1 MTRKTKGLHI
11 RLTEQQRLAWHAAAG
26 HWKLSRWIRALAD
39 EAVLAAANSDNV
51 PTDRLAAFEDI
62 RGDLAD
68 LRQQVQRLGNNVNQ
82 IAARVNGSDF
92 VDSAEI
98 DAAGDAV
105 RRLVGDI
112 NSVLGTFRGR

>member
-1 MTRKTKGLHI
+1 M
-11 RLTEQQRLAWHAAAG
+11 
-26 HWKLSRWIRALAD
+26 LS
-39 EAVLAAANSDNV
+39 AANNDIA
-51 PTDRLAAFEDI
+51 PRDRLAAFEEI

-68 LRQQVQRLGNNVNQ
+68 LRQQIQRLGNNVNQ

-105 RRLVGDI
+105 RRLIGDI